1 MDNRQFEKY
10 NSIPASKFAFAKG
23 VDTSHDQKLE
33 TKPVGYFKDAMRRF
47 SRNKASVVAA
57 YIILFLVIFA
67 LIGPYMTSATYQE
80 AQVTDSGLMRY
91 KFLPPKLFEA
101 GFGFWDGTQKKEMN
115 QALYY
120 RYLAMEQETG
130 LEVIVGE
137 PTIVEDHQGNK
148 MYNVRLNAYA
158 AIDNYSITVTL
169 EDYQKIMAYQEEHQV
184 QIILPAVNRST
195 TNKKDP
201 YCGSSDISIWYQCKD
216 QKGIPTFAK
225 DPETGENL
233 VDEDGN
239 YIFVAAYLTSGHDLY
254 TSTMRLDA
262 DPGKAVLERYAH
274 IENEEERTAAIN
286 ADPEWATRWRYATR
300 TGSSSTGFSYVLR
313 INQYEYFQYLY
324 DFEPRFIF
332 GTNVDGYDIFSR
344 LAKGARFSFIFAI
357 CIASINLVIGA
368 IYGAIAGYYGG
379 VADLVME
386 RITDILGGIPTTVTT
401 ILFNLHL
408 AQHVGVLG
416 ALVFAFI
423 LTGWIGMASSVRR
436 QFYRF
441 KNQEYVLAARTLG
454 AKDWR
459 IIWKHIFPN
468 SLGTLITGSVLVI
481 PGVIM
486 SETSLT
492 YLGIINLD
500 SPTMSSIG
508 SMLAAGREGGAMT
521 HAPHV
526 IFFPAL
532 FIALLMICFNLFGNG
547 LRDAFNPSL
556 RGTEE

>member
-1 MDNRQFEKY
+1 MDNRQFDKY
-10 NSIPASKFAFAKG
+10 NSIPASKFAFATG
-23 VDTSHDQKLE
+23 VDTSHDQKLD

-57 YIILFLVIFA
+57 YIILFLIIFA
-67 LIGPYMTSATYQE
+67 LIGPYLTSATYQN
-80 AQVTDSGLMRY
+80 AQVTDTGLMRY
-91 KFLPPKLFEA
+91 KFLPPKLFNP
-101 GFGFWDGTQKKEMN
+101 GLGFWDGTQVKEMN
-115 QALYY
+115 QANYY
-120 RYLAMEQETG
+120 RYLAIQQETG
-130 LEVIVGE
+130 HELIVGE
-137 PTIVEDHQGNK
+137 PKIITDAMGNT
-148 MYNVRLNAYA
+148 MYKIRLDQYTAV
-158 AIDNYSITVTL
+158 DNYIVTL
-169 EDYQKIMAYQEEHQV
+169 SLDQYKKLMDYQDENGV
-184 QIILPAVNRST
+184 QIILPAVNRSKQNT
-195 TNKKDP
+195 QDP
-201 YCGSSDISIWYQCKD
+201 YCASSDTSVWYACD
-216 QKGIPTFAK
+216 NFKGIPTFAK
-225 DPETGENL
+225 DDQGNEIIDEN
-233 VDEDGN
+233 GN
-239 YIFVAAYLTSGHDLY
+239 KVFIPAYLTIGNDAYESE
-254 TSTMRLDA
+254 MRLDG
-262 DPGKAVLERYAH
+262 DPGKAVMERYAH
-274 IENEEERTAAIN
+274 IEDEEARMAAIES
-286 ADPEWATRWRYATR
+286 DPEWATRWRYATT
-300 TGSSSTGFSYVLR
+300 TGNSATGFSYVLR
-313 INQYEYFQYLY
+313 ISQYEYFQYLY
-324 DFEPRFIF
+324 DFEPRFVF
-332 GTNVDGYDIFSR
+332 GTNAQGYDIFSR

-357 CIASINLVIGA
+357 AIAAINLTIGA

-408 AQHVGVLG
+408 AKHVGVLG

-468 SLGTLITGSVLVI
+468 SLGTLVTGSVLVI

-508 SMLAAGREGGAMT
+508 SMLSAGQEGGAMT

>member
-1 MDNRQFEKY
+1 MDNRQFDKY
-10 NSIPASKFAFAKG
+10 NSIPASKFAFASG
-23 VDTSHDQKLE
+23 VDTSHDQKLD

-67 LIGPYMTSATYQE
+67 LVGPYLTSATYQN

-91 KFLPPKLFEA
+91 KFLPPKLFNA
-101 GFGFWDGTQKKEMN
+101 GLGFWDGSESKEMN
-115 QALYY
+115 QANYY
-120 RYLAMEQETG
+120 RLLAMQQETG
-130 LEVIVGE
+130 HKIIIGE
-137 PTIVEDHQGNK
+137 PKITTDTEGNK
-148 MYNVRLNAYA
+148 MYTVRYDAYTS
-158 AIDNYSITVTL
+158 IDNYSITVTL
-169 EDYQKIMAYQEEHQV
+169 EDYQAIMAYQDEHNV

-195 TNKKDP
+195 SNKQDP
-201 YCGSSDISIWYQCKD
+201 YCGSPDVSVWYECKD
-216 QKGIPTFAK
+216 QKGIPTFVK
-225 DPETGENL
+225 DENGNNI
-233 VDEDGN
+233 VDENGN
-239 YIFVAAYLTSGHDLY
+239 YVFNPAYVTRGFDLY
-254 TSTMRLDA
+254 TSEMRLDA

-274 IENEEERTAAIN
+274 IEDEEERTAAIN
-286 ADPEWATRWRYATR
+286 ADPEWATRWRYAAR
-300 TGSSSTGFSYVLR
+300 TGSSITGFSYVLR
-313 INQYEYFQYLY
+313 VSQYEYFQYLY
-324 DFEPRFIF
+324 DFEPRFVF
-332 GTNVDGYDIFSR
+332 GTNAQGYDIFSR

-357 CIASINLVIGA
+357 VIAAINLTIGA

-386 RITDILGGIPTTVTT
+386 RITDILGGIPSTVTT

-408 AQHVGVLG
+408 AKHVGVLG

-468 SLGTLITGSVLVI
+468 SLGTLVTGSVLVI

-508 SMLAAGREGGAMT
+508 SMLSAGQEGGAMT

>member
-1 MDNRQFEKY
+1 MDNRQFDKY
-10 NSIPASKFAFAKG
+10 NSIPASKFAFATG
-23 VDTSHDQKLE
+23 VDTSHDQKLD

-57 YIILFLVIFA
+57 YIILFLIIFA
-67 LIGPYMTSATYQE
+67 LVGPYLTSATYQN
-80 AQVTDSGLMRY
+80 AQVTDTGLMRY
-91 KFLPPKLFEA
+91 KFLPPKLFNP
-101 GFGFWDGTQKKEMN
+101 GLGFWDGTQVKEMN
-115 QALYY
+115 QANYY
-120 RYLAMEQETG
+120 RYLAIQQETG
-130 LEVIVGE
+130 HELIVGE
-137 PTIVEDHQGNK
+137 PKIITDAMGNT
-148 MYNVRLNAYA
+148 MYKIRLDQYTAV
-158 AIDNYSITVTL
+158 DNYIVTL
-169 EDYQKIMAYQEEHQV
+169 SLDQYKKLMDYQDENGV
-184 QIILPAVNRST
+184 QIILPAVNRSKQNT
-195 TNKKDP
+195 QDP
-201 YCGSSDISIWYQCKD
+201 YCASSDTSVWYACD
-216 QKGIPTFAK
+216 NFKGIPTFAK
-225 DPETGENL
+225 DDQGNEILDEN
-233 VDEDGN
+233 GN
-239 YIFVAAYLTSGHDLY
+239 KVFIPAYLTIGNDAYESE
-254 TSTMRLDA
+254 MRLDG
-262 DPGKAVLERYAH
+262 DPGKAVMERYAH
-274 IENEEERTAAIN
+274 IEDEEARMAAIN
-286 ADPEWATRWRYATR
+286 ADPEWATRWRYATT
-300 TGSSSTGFSYVLR
+300 TGNSATGFSYVLR
-313 INQYEYFQYLY
+313 ISQYEYFQYLY
-324 DFEPRFIF
+324 DFEPRFVF
-332 GTNVDGYDIFSR
+332 GTNAQGYDIFSR

-357 CIASINLVIGA
+357 VIAAINLTIGA

-408 AQHVGVLG
+408 AKHVGVLG

-468 SLGTLITGSVLVI
+468 SLGTLVTGSVLVI

-508 SMLAAGREGGAMT
+508 SMLSAGQEGGAMT

>member
-1 MDNRQFEKY
+1 MDNKQFERY
-10 NSIPASKFAFAKG
+10 NSIPTSKFAFATG
-23 VDTSHDQKLE
+23 VDTSHDKKLD

-57 YIILFLVIFA
+57 YIILFLILFA
-67 LIGPYMTSATYQE
+67 LIGPYFTSATYQA

-91 KFLPPKLFEA
+91 KFLPPKLFNA
-101 GFGFWDGTQKKEMN
+101 GLGFWDGTAKEEMN
-115 QALYY
+115 QVNYW

-130 LEVIVGE
+130 HKIIISDAEVTVD
-137 PTIVEDHQGNK
+137 TQGNK
-148 MYNVRLNAYA
+148 MYNVRIDQYA
-158 AIDNYSITVTL
+158 AVDNYTKTVTL
-169 EDYQKIMAYQEEHQV
+169 EEYQAIMAYQEEHNV
-184 QIILPAVNRST
+184 QIILPAVNRSSSNT
-195 TNKKDP
+195 KDP
-201 YCGSSDISIWYQCKD
+201 LCLSKDESIWYECD
-216 QKGIPTFAK
+216 QKGLPTFVR
-225 DPETGENL
+225 DEEGNLITDEN
-233 VDEDGN
+233 GN
-239 YIFVAAYLTSGHDLY
+239 YVFNPAYVTRGFDLY
-254 TSTMRLDA
+254 TSTMRLDG
-262 DPGKAVLERYAH
+262 DPGKVVLERYAH
-274 IENEEERTAAIN
+274 IEDEEERTAAIN
-286 ADPEWATRWRYATR
+286 ADPDWANRWRYATR
-300 TGSSSTGFSYVLR
+300 TGSSTTGFSYVIR
-313 INQYEYFQYLY
+313 VSQYEYFQYLY

-357 CIASINLVIGA
+357 CIAAINLTIGA

-386 RITDILGGIPTTVTT
+386 RITDVLGGIPTTVTT

-408 AQHVGVLG
+408 ADDVGVLG

-468 SLGTLITGSVLVI
+468 SLGTLITGSILVI

-500 SPTMSSIG
+500 SPTRSSIG
-508 SMLAAGREGGAMT
+508 SMLSAGQEGGAMT

>member
-1 MDNRQFEKY
+1 MDNRQFDKY
-10 NSIPASKFAFAKG
+10 NSIPASKFAFASG
-23 VDTSHDQKLE
+23 VDTSHDQKLD

-67 LIGPYMTSATYQE
+67 LIGPYLTSATYQA
-80 AQVTDSGLMRY
+80 AQVTDTGLMRY
-91 KFLPPKLFEA
+91 KFLPPKLFNA
-101 GFGFWDGTQKKEMN
+101 GLGFWDGTQVKEMN
-115 QALYY
+115 QANYY
-120 RYLAMEQETG
+120 RYLAIEQETG
-130 LEVIVGE
+130 HKVIVGE
-137 PTIVEDHQGNK
+137 PKIIVDNMGNT
-148 MYNVRLNAYA
+148 MYKIRLDQYTAV
-158 AIDNYSITVTL
+158 DNYTITVSL
-169 EDYQKIMAYQEEHQV
+169 EQYQTIMDYQDEHGV
-184 QIILPAVNRST
+184 QIILPTVNRSKFNT
-195 TNKKDP
+195 QDP
-201 YCGSSDISIWYQCKD
+201 YCASTDISIWYACD
-216 QKGIPTFAK
+216 SFKGIPTFAK
-225 DPETGENL
+225 DDQGNEILDEN
-233 VDEDGN
+233 GN
-239 YIFVAAYLTSGHDLY
+239 KVFIPAYQTIGNDFYVSEQ
-254 TSTMRLDA
+254 RLPN
-262 DPGKAVLERYAH
+262 DPGRAVMERYAH
-274 IENEEERTAAIN
+274 IEDEQERMAAIES
-286 ADPEWATRWRYATR
+286 DPEWETRWRYATT
-300 TGSSSTGFSYVLR
+300 TGNSATGFSYVLR
-313 INQYEYFQYLY
+313 VSQYEYFQYLY
-324 DFEPRFIF
+324 DFEPRFVF
-332 GTNVDGYDIFSR
+332 GTNAQGYDIFSR

-357 CIASINLVIGA
+357 AIAAINLTIGA

-408 AQHVGVLG
+408 AKHVGVLG
-416 ALVFAFI
+416 ALIFAFI

-468 SLGTLITGSVLVI
+468 SLGTLVTGSVLVI

-508 SMLAAGREGGAMT
+508 SMLSAGQEGGAMT

>member
-1 MDNRQFEKY
+1 MGNTMYKIRL
-10 NSIPASKFAFAKG
+10 
-23 VDTSHDQKLE
+23 DQY
-33 TKPVGYFKDAMRRF
+33 TAV
-47 SRNKASVVAA
+47 
-57 YIILFLVIFA
+57 
-67 LIGPYMTSATYQE
+67 
-80 AQVTDSGLMRY
+80 
-91 KFLPPKLFEA
+91 
-101 GFGFWDGTQKKEMN
+101 
-115 QALYY
+115 
-120 RYLAMEQETG
+120 
-130 LEVIVGE
+130 
-137 PTIVEDHQGNK
+137 
-148 MYNVRLNAYA
+148 
-158 AIDNYSITVTL
+158 DNYIVTL
-169 EDYQKIMAYQEEHQV
+169 SLDQYKKLMDYQDENGV
-184 QIILPAVNRST
+184 QIILPAVNRSKQNT
-195 TNKKDP
+195 QDP
-201 YCGSSDISIWYQCKD
+201 YCASSDTSVWYACD
-216 QKGIPTFAK
+216 NFKGIPTFAK
-225 DPETGENL
+225 DDQGNEILDEN
-233 VDEDGN
+233 GN
-239 YIFVAAYLTSGHDLY
+239 KVFIPAYLTIGNDAYESE
-254 TSTMRLDA
+254 MRLDG
-262 DPGKAVLERYAH
+262 DPGKAVMERYAH
-274 IENEEERTAAIN
+274 IEDEEARMAAIN
-286 ADPEWATRWRYATR
+286 ADPEWATRWRYATT
-300 TGSSSTGFSYVLR
+300 TGNSATGFSYVLR
-313 INQYEYFQYLY
+313 ISQYEYFQYLY
-324 DFEPRFIF
+324 DFEPRFVF
-332 GTNVDGYDIFSR
+332 GTNAQGYDIFSR

-357 CIASINLVIGA
+357 VIAAINLTIGA

-408 AQHVGVLG
+408 AKHVGVLG

-468 SLGTLITGSVLVI
+468 SLGTLVTGSVLVI

-500 SPTMSSIG
+500 SSTMSSIG
-508 SMLAAGREGGAMT
+508 SMLSAGQEGGAMT

>member
-1 MDNRQFEKY
+1 MDNRQFDKY
-10 NSIPASKFAFAKG
+10 NSIPASKFAFATG
-23 VDTSHDQKLE
+23 VDTSHDQKLD

-57 YIILFLVIFA
+57 YIILFLIIFA
-67 LIGPYMTSATYQE
+67 LVGPYLTSATYQN
-80 AQVTDSGLMRY
+80 AQVTDTGLMRY
-91 KFLPPKLFEA
+91 KFLPPKLFNP
-101 GFGFWDGTQKKEMN
+101 GLGFWDGTQVKEMN
-115 QALYY
+115 QANYY
-120 RYLAMEQETG
+120 RYLAIQQETG
-130 LEVIVGE
+130 HELIVGE
-137 PTIVEDHQGNK
+137 PKIITDAMGNT
-148 MYNVRLNAYA
+148 MYKIRLDQYTAV
-158 AIDNYSITVTL
+158 DNYIVTL
-169 EDYQKIMAYQEEHQV
+169 SLDQYKKLMDYQDENGV
-184 QIILPAVNRST
+184 QIILPAVNRSKQNT
-195 TNKKDP
+195 QDP
-201 YCGSSDISIWYQCKD
+201 YCASSDTSVWYACD
-216 QKGIPTFAK
+216 NFKGIPTFAK
-225 DPETGENL
+225 DDQGNEILDEN
-233 VDEDGN
+233 GN
-239 YIFVAAYLTSGHDLY
+239 KVFIPAYLTIGNDAYESE
-254 TSTMRLDA
+254 MRLA
-262 DPGKAVLERYAH
+262 GDPGKAVMERYAH
-274 IENEEERTAAIN
+274 IEDEEARMAAIES
-286 ADPEWATRWRYATR
+286 DPQWATRWRYATT
-300 TGSSSTGFSYVLR
+300 TGSSATGFSYVLR
-313 INQYEYFQYLY
+313 ISQYEYFQYLY

-332 GTNVDGYDIFSR
+332 GTNAQGYDIFSR

-357 CIASINLVIGA
+357 VIAAINLTIGA

-379 VADLVME
+379 IADLVME

-408 AQHVGVLG
+408 AKHVGVLG

-468 SLGTLITGSVLVI
+468 SLGTLVTGSVLVI

-486 SETSLT
+486 SETTLT

-508 SMLAAGREGGAMT
+508 SMLSAGQEGGAMT